1 MYINYKKTYL
11 TDGTPVKI
19 TEELYNQLRD
29 WERQGYQFHFSY
41 IDLLKQQDD
50 EMINQNRNY
59 YLHNVSL
66 DEQVEK
72 EHPDLLHDKSYSID
86 EQIIKK
92 DRSRRIMKILLLCSE
107 SQRRRFI
114 KHYYLGLSY
123 AEIAEQEQCSKQSV
137 HGSII
142 STVKLLINCEQFE

>member
-92 DRSRRIMKILLLCSE
+92 DRSQRIMKILLLCSE
-107 SQRRRFI
+107 SQRRRFV

-123 AEIAEQEQCSKQSV
+123 TEIAEQEQCSKQSV

-142 STVKLLINCEQFE
+142 SAVKLLINCEQFE